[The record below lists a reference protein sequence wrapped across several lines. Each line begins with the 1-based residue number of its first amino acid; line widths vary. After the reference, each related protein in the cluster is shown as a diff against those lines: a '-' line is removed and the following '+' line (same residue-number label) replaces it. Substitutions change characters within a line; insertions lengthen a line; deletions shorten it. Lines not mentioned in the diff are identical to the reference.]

1 MFTESPEGKTHY
13 QNDGCGEPAHNSM
26 PQKSIEEFEKKI
38 ISKMEGG
45 FLSGRRLN
53 EIKSFL
59 LSALAQQKEEVK
71 KGIGEIRDKVH
82 CAKCDGSTQLE
93 HTQRCKALSDVI
105 KLIDE
110 I

>member
-1 MFTESPEGKTHY
+1 MS
-13 QNDGCGEPAHNSM
+13 
-26 PQKSIEEFEKKI
+26 QKIIEEFEKEFT
-38 ISKMEGG
+38 KMLNCLYGG
-45 FLSGRRLN
+45 EDAEN
-53 EIKSFL
+53 EAKDIIKSFL

-93 HTQRCKALSDVI
+93 HTQRCKALSDII

-110 I
+110 L